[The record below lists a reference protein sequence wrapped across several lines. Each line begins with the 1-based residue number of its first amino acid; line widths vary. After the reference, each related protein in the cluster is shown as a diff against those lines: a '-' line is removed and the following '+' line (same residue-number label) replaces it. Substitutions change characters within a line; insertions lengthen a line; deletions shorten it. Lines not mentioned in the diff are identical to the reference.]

1 MEQEIIHQ
9 GDQEALSTSK
19 ERSTADG
26 DDPQHE
32 KANIKSGNDIPQ
44 ETKNATTTKDT
55 QIKPRKRARRDDGSK
70 ATKKLK
76 LDGKKIPNI
85 AEELAKNR
93 NIVRG
98 SSPTSLTSSS
108 CAPITSASAFTA
120 TVKGDSERGTPEPAD
135 LVLRKEVNPRRTQ
148 VKISSLLSPNGDNSS
163 SLAAQN
169 KSETE
174 SSPVTHT
181 SLLMQASQSVN
192 TPKVILPTQL
202 PGSSQ
207 PDANDIPSEEN
218 GVLIARI
225 SSPVSVP
232 PQSQLKRSTSSAA
245 GEHKTP
251 SEKAQKSNTIG
262 AIQSRSKQTKTT
274 GEPKKRNTKT
284 GTKRENGSSGT
295 KKDGSSVSSRKNSS
309 KKDGSA
315 NGAKKDSSMTG
326 DIKTVDATTKKDNST
341 TSLKKENSAES
352 FKLENSTPGSAKA
365 SDKNERKDGKLAN
378 KPAGKKEGNENTASN
393 YNSNNNSSNNNTNN
407 ASNKSN
413 DAKKKI
419 TVKRES
425 SSTAKPTKTPKKLII
440 APPIKSPSL
449 LEVIERGKTQEEP
462 EEPALIVDI
471 PLYSAE
477 DNDYLDEN
485 GQVVFNFYKIVQD
498 KFSPESADNLA
509 GVKSA
514 KRNLFGH
521 ITGSQL
527 DGAAEEED
535 EDIEEVDE
543 DGEDDEDEEGEEP
556 KQNASPKKKSHPNK
570 GKSLIGKYD
579 TEDPF
584 IDDTE
589 LLWEEQRAAT
599 KDGFFVY
606 FGPLIEK
613 GHYASLERADG
624 TMKRGGVKNK

>member
-1 MEQEIIHQ
+1 MEQEIIRQ
-9 GDQEALSTSK
+9 GDQEASPTSK
-19 ERSTADG
+19 ERSTADSVN
-26 DDPQHE
+26 PHHE
-32 KANIKSGNDIPQ
+32 EVHTKSGNDTPQ
-44 ETKNATTTKDT
+44 EIKNATTTKDT
-55 QIKPRKRARRDDGSK
+55 QIKPKKRVRKDDGTK

-76 LDGKKIPNI
+76 LDGKRIPNI

-93 NIVRG
+93 NTVRG
-98 SSPTSLTSSS
+98 SSPTTLTS
-108 CAPITSASAFTA
+108 PITSGSAFTA
-120 TVKGDSERGTPEPAD
+120 TVKGDPDRGTPEPD
-135 LVLRKEVNPRRTQ
+135 LALRKEINPRRTQ
-148 VKISSLLSPNGDNSS
+148 VKISSLLSPNGENSS

-181 SLLMQASQSVN
+181 SLLMQASQSAN

-207 PDANDIPSEEN
+207 PDANDTPSEES

-232 PQSQLKRSTSSAA
+232 PQSQLKRSASSAA

-251 SEKAQKSNTIG
+251 AEKAQKANTTG
-262 AIQSRSKQTKTT
+262 AIQSRSKQTKAT
-274 GEPKKRNTKT
+274 GEPKKRNTKA
-284 GTKRENGSSGT
+284 GTKRENASSGT

-309 KKDGSA
+309 KKGSSA
-315 NGAKKDSSMTG
+315 NGAKKDSSTTG
-326 DIKTVDATTKKDNST
+326 DIKAVDATTKKDDSAT
-341 TSLKKENSAES
+341 FFKKENSVES
-352 FKLENSTPGSAKA
+352 FKLENSTPGSAKG
-365 SDKNERKDGKLAN
+365 SDKNDRKDGKLAN
-378 KPAGKKEGNENTASN
+378 KPAGKKEGNGNSASN
-393 YNSNNNSSNNNTNN
+393 NGNNSNNNNSNNNTNN

-413 DAKKKI
+413 DAKKKP
-419 TVKRES
+419 TVKKES
-425 SSTAKPTKTPKKLII
+425 NSTAKPTKTPKKLII

-449 LEVIERGKTQEEP
+449 LEVLERGKTQEEP

-477 DNDYLDEN
+477 NNDYLDEN
-485 GQVVFNFYKIVQD
+485 GQVVFNFYKIVQE
-498 KFSPESADNLA
+498 KFSSESANNLA
-509 GVKSA
+509 DIKSA

-521 ITGSQL
+521 ITGGQL